1 MTLFRYLKT
10 DKSIQIFTEPEWHER
25 VLVWQ
30 RAFGLARLKQ
40 HRYFTSTL
48 HTTSFTDAD
57 FSLAQFVD
65 ARVGKALFIT
75 NIVKRKKSLPLQQS
89 LSTFINVGC
98 LVL

>member
-1 MTLFRYLKT
+1 M
-10 DKSIQIFTEPEWHER
+10 
-25 VLVWQ
+25 WQ

-40 HRYFTSTL
+40 HRSFTSTL
-48 HTTSFTDAD
+48 LTTSFTD

-75 NIVKRKKSLPLQQS
+75 NIVKRKKSLPLQRS